1 MPNLLQEDETYKII
15 GAAMAVHSELGQ
27 GFLEA
32 IYQEAMAIEFQKM
45 DIPFEKEK
53 LLNVYY
59 KGKKLKKHYSA
70 DFLCYD
76 SIIVELKALKD
87 LSGDHQSQLLNY
99 LKATENEVGL
109 LINFGKKSLE
119 YKRMILTK

>member
-1 MPNLLQEDETYKII
+1 MPDLLQENETYKII

-32 IYQEAMAIEFQKM
+32 IYQEAMAIEFKKM
-45 DIPFEKEK
+45 DIPFEMEK

-59 KGKKLKKHYSA
+59 KGNKLKKHYSA

-76 SIIVELKALKD
+76 SIIVELKALKE
-87 LSGDHQSQLLNY
+87 LNGDHQSQLLNY
-99 LKATENEVGL
+99 LKATGNEVGL